1 MSMIKT
7 ADRTYEAS
15 GIEGI
20 SQCGLWDNGMGGGTA
35 LVRLAANSYFPAH
48 NHPGWEQALMLSGK
62 LKLGDDIL
70 EAGDYIFTSAGDIH
84 DATAIEDCELFVVTE
99 KGVEIID

>member
-1 MSMIKT
+1 MSIIKT
-7 ADRTYEAS
+7 GDRTYEAS

-62 LKLGDDIL
+62 LRLGDDIL
-70 EAGDYIFTSAGDIH
+70 QGWRYTRCNSYRGLRTLCDDR
-84 DATAIEDCELFVVTE
+84 
-99 KGVEIID
+99 KGRGNTRIN

>member
-1 MSMIKT
+1 MIKT
-7 ADRTYEAS
+7 AERTYEAS

-48 NHPGWEQALMLSGK
+48 NHTGWEQALMLCGK
-62 LKLGDDIL
+62 LKLDDDIL
-70 EAGDYIFTSAGDIH
+70 KAGDYNFTAEGDIH
-84 DATAIEDCELFVVTE
+84 DATAIKDCELFDVTNNDD
-99 KGVEIID
+99 EIRE